1 MDPMAQPADSP
12 TLITLK
18 EVKAN
23 PEVKHLISGANDVML
38 AMGYTEHG
46 HRHSGVVSSIT
57 RYILQH
63 SGDDERSQELGAI
76 AGYLHDIGNVV
87 NRLDHPMIGASMC
100 YTILHEMGMDSRE
113 IAPIIGAIG
122 NHEEGAGLPISRIS
136 AALII
141 ADKSDVHFSRVQ
153 NPVPEAFDIHDR
165 VNFAVQRSRIEMSSE
180 NRNIRLTLEINDS
193 ATVMEYFEIFLIR
206 MVMCRRSAEV
216 LGYEFR
222 LEVNGTVLS

>member
-1 MDPMAQPADSP
+1 MDATAE
-12 TLITLK
+12 TKAAAELITLK
-18 EVKAN
+18 DVKAN
-23 PEVKHLISGANDVML
+23 SEIKHLISGANDVMM
-38 AMGYTEHG
+38 AMGFTEHG

-63 SGDDERSQELGAI
+63 SGDDGRQQELGAI
-76 AGYLHDIGNVV
+76 AGYLHDIGNVI

-100 YTILHEMGMDSRE
+100 YTILHEMGMDARE
-113 IAPIIGAIG
+113 ISPIIGAIG
-122 NHEEGAGLPISRIS
+122 NHEEGVGLPISRIS

-153 NPVPEAFDIHDR
+153 NPVPESFDIHDR
-165 VNFAVQRSRIEMSSE
+165 VNFAVQKSRIEMSNE
-180 NRNIRLTLEINDS
+180 NRNILLTLELNES
-193 ATVMEYFEIFLIR
+193 ATVMEYFEIFLTR

-222 LEVNGTVLS
+222 LEVNGTVIG